1 MSIQVVT
8 NQPELNERQPDV
20 MVGSR
25 SDEEISELI
34 AQRAYDL
41 YQQRGAEVG
50 GELSDWL
57 RAEVE
62 VRELLPRPQ
71 ELP

>member
-1 MSIQVVT
+1 MTIQDVT
-8 NQPELNERQPDV
+8 NQPELKERQSDV

-25 SDEEISELI
+25 SDEETCKLI
-34 AQRAYDL
+34 AHRAYEI

-62 VRELLPRPQ
+62 VRESLPRPKD
-71 ELP
+71 LT